1 MLHHVRNDRYPGTT
15 AERVGLREDPRNRE
29 ELARVVVDAT
39 QLAGARVVDTVGWG
53 ADALVTNGYKW
64 LSSHGGVALL
74 ALAPDLGTH
83 HGADMRSSPKWR
95 RCERLREEPR

>member
-1 MLHHVRNDRYPGTT
+1 MLHHGRNGRYSGTT

-39 QLAGARVVDTVGWG
+39 QLAGARVWTPSEGVPTRW
-53 ADALVTNGYKW
+53 VTSGYKW

-83 HGADMRSSPKWR
+83 HGEDMRSSPKWR